1 MKLILNDE
9 IKVEGTLEELLA
21 FLKEYKKL
29 PKETIGP
36 RITTN
41 RGIWRDLTSCEGCP
55 IYEKLKKGET
65 VIGDGCSFCSKYPYK
80 INCGDTLTKPEDVN
94 ISLTTTGTGATKL
107 PEGTTVKLTMDATND
122 PNKQPF
128 DEYAS
133 GLPVR
138 EAMTGTYTT
147 TISADTFPEMHKT
160 VQEKISDIIKGPS
173 KKLTKKESEEM
184 LKKCGVLKEDGTI
197 VEEYQGMIKEID
209 K

>member
-1 MKLILNDE
+1 M
-9 IKVEGTLEELLA
+9 
-21 FLKEYKKL
+21 
-29 PKETIGP
+29 
-36 RITTN
+36 
-41 RGIWRDLTSCEGCP
+41 
-55 IYEKLKKGET
+55 
-65 VIGDGCSFCSKYPYK
+65 
-80 INCGDTLTKPEDVN
+80 DT
-94 ISLTTTGTGATKL
+94 
-107 PEGTTVKLTMDATND
+107 TND

-147 TISADTFPEMHKT
+147 IISADTFPEMHKT
-160 VQEKISDIIKGPS
+160 VQEKIDGIIKGPS